1 MSARKQYYE
10 AVQQAYYLEARDPS
24 DTATLIALAGE
35 IGLDKA
41 QLQKDL
47 DSSTVQEAF
56 DAELAQVRSFGV
68 TGFPT
73 VIWHQEDATAGDRM
87 GLLSAGYV
95 DANTLREN
103 WLTLVK

>member
-1 MSARKQYYE
+1 MSARKRYYE
-10 AVQQAYYLEARDPS
+10 AVQQAYYLEARNPS

-35 IGLDKA
+35 IGLDNV
-41 QLQKDL
+41 QFQQDL

-73 VIWHQEDATAGDRM
+73 VIWHQEDTTARDRM

-95 DANTLREN
+95 DVNTLRDN
-103 WLTLVK
+103 WLRLTN